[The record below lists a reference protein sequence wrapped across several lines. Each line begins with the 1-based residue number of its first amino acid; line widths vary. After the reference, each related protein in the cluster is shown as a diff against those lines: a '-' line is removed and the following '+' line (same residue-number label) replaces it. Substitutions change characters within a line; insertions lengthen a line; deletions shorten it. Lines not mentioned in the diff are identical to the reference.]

1 MLILGLVSMTFIGL
15 VVAVLAS
22 ISIIKPHGGFTIGTR
37 HDFIVPICADGA
49 LVQWFVAGGQ
59 TLQSVSIHP
68 ATPANS
74 SAFLLRARL
83 LTDSMATM
91 DESTVSVA
99 ETDAE
104 GRLAIEFAP
113 TALTSGRRYGVH
125 LSSAVP
131 GDRCLGLDANN
142 SLRIGWGNVENAG
155 LDVNGTLHRTQA
167 IHLRVNTAGGVKPA
181 IHMLA
186 QAARGAPESAVALVI
201 AGAAWFVTLVS
212 LVLRLP
218 GSRANPRMMTLSLA
232 AAISLTAGA
241 ELAGVAW
248 LLG

>member
-1 MLILGLVSMTFIGL
+1 MLIPGLVLMIFIGL
-15 VVAVLAS
+15 AVAVLAS
-22 ISIIKPHGGFTIGTR
+22 FSIVKPRNGIHIGER

-74 SAFLLRARL
+74 NAFLLRARL
-83 LTDSMATM
+83 IN
-91 DESTVSVA
+91 DEMVTIDEASVSVA

-104 GRLAIEFAP
+104 GWLAVQFAP

-125 LSSAVP
+125 LSSAIP
-131 GDRCLGLDANN
+131 DDRCLGLDANN
-142 SLRIGWGNVENAG
+142 SLRIGWGHVANAG
-155 LDVNGTLHRTQA
+155 LEVNDTLHRTQS
-167 IHLRVNTAGGVKPA
+167 IHIRVGTAGGIKPA

-186 QAARGAPESAVALVI
+186 QAARGNPESAVALMI
-201 AGAAWFVTLVS
+201 AVAAWFVTLVS

-232 AAISLTAGA
+232 TAISLTAGT
-241 ELAGVAW
+241 ELAGIAW

>member
-1 MLILGLVSMTFIGL
+1 MLIPGLVLLIFIGMA
-15 VVAVLAS
+15 VAVLAS
-22 ISIIKPHGGFTIGTR
+22 RSIVKPHGGIEIGKR
-37 HDFIVPICADGA
+37 HDFIVPICEDGA

-74 SAFLLRARL
+74 GAFVLRARI

-91 DESTVSVA
+91 DESTVSVT

-104 GRLAIEFAP
+104 GWLTVEFAP

-131 GDRCLGLDANN
+131 GNQCLGLDANN
-142 SLRIGWGNVENAG
+142 SLRIGWGHFANAG

-167 IHLRVNTAGGVKPA
+167 IHIRVNTAGA
-181 IHMLA
+181 
-186 QAARGAPESAVALVI
+186 
-201 AGAAWFVTLVS
+201 
-212 LVLRLP
+212 
-218 GSRANPRMMTLSLA
+218 
-232 AAISLTAGA
+232 
-241 ELAGVAW
+241 
-248 LLG
+248 